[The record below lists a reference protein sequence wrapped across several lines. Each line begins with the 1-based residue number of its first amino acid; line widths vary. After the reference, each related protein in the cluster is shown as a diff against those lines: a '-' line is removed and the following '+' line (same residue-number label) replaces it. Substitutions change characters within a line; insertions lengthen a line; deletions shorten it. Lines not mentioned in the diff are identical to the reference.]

1 MMQGKGT
8 LPLPLHPIPSNHRR
22 RKCQGCARSKMSG
35 MLPAVQESAPPKF
48 PEAADRAADALIS
61 RGSRDPDRI
70 QHQLLEARRKLG
82 NNLHTVVAQNFFV
95 VDLNDS
101 VVSILFPRF

>member
-35 MLPAVQESAPPKF
+35 MLPAVHASVAMLVWHSRPRLWSLGSKLFAPCLPLERRSAKF
-48 PEAADRAADALIS
+48 LAVFV
-61 RGSRDPDRI
+61 G
-70 QHQLLEARRKLG
+70 
-82 NNLHTVVAQNFFV
+82 VVAN
-95 VDLNDS
+95 LS
-101 VVSILFPRF
+101 KHLFIVTIAAQ